1 MSEELPWRYACVC
14 RNTKEGEIALL
25 CEMGVEGI
33 WRKAK
38 QRCLWSHLAS
48 FNRFFSILW
57 NLYPVTFLS
66 SLSPFHFLS
75 YKVQIHVQCRWCRK
89 HGFDPR
95 FGKIP
100 WRVWQPTPVFLPG
113 ESHAQRSLVG
123 YSPQG
128 SKELDIT
135 EGTEYTCSTKY
146 ELSRITMWK
155 WFQPE
160 CGMISWH
167 IWKERAGL
175 TEFLA
180 LCRLPMNLLTG
191 KSSCV

>member
-75 YKVQIHVQCRWCRK
+75 YKVQIHVQCRWCRNMGLILGLGRFPGGCGNPPQYSCLENPMRRGAWWATVHRVPK
-89 HGFDPR
+89 SWTWLKGLSIHAAQSMNYPELLCGNDSSQNVEWSR
-95 FGKIP
+95 GTFGKN
-100 WRVWQPTPVFLPG
+100 
-113 ESHAQRSLVG
+113 E
-123 YSPQG
+123 QG
-128 SKELDIT
+128 S
-135 EGTEYTCSTKY
+135 
-146 ELSRITMWK
+146 LS
-155 WFQPE
+155 
-160 CGMISWH
+160 S
-167 IWKERAGL
+167 
-175 TEFLA
+175 
-180 LCRLPMNLLTG
+180 
-191 KSSCV
+191 